1 MLKITYQH
9 QRKEKTRR
17 SVSEGVVVYDDD
29 IDYPYFCRKRNVEK
43 KAGYQEYCELWRD
56 YVDLST
62 EVRWH
67 NKYSVEKN
75 EKGEVVKTYI
85 GRIQDLIDEIKRN
98 RNAEIAILNEK
109 YNAETDPKKQQKE
122 LKDKADA
129 LEKEKNT
136 TPPEKDKSEYQKQID
151 KALLYE
157 SYHIDVWQRMEE
169 IIKKLREN
177 DYVKERNNGDVNKLE
192 NYERALYDKILK

>member
-1 MLKITYQH
+1 MLKLEYQH

-17 SVSEGVVVYDDD
+17 SVSEGVVIYDDD

-75 EKGEVVKTYI
+75 DKGDVVKTYI
-85 GRIQDLIDEIKRN
+85 VRIQDLISEINRN
-98 RNAEIAILNEK
+98 RNEEVQKLMEK
-109 YNAETDPKKQQKE
+109 YDAEKDIAKKQQK
-122 LKDKADA
+122 LKDKADE
-129 LEKEKNT
+129 LKKEDGS
-136 TPPEKDKSEYQKQID
+136 TPENDKSEYQKQID
-151 KALLYE
+151 KASLYE
-157 SYHIDVWQRMEE
+157 SYHIDVWRRMEE
-169 IIKKLREN
+169 IIKKLKEN

>member
-1 MLKITYQH
+1 MLKLEYQH
-9 QRKEKTRR
+9 ERKEKTRR
-17 SVSEGVVVYDDD
+17 SVSEGVVIYDDD

-43 KAGYQEYCELWRD
+43 KPGYQEYCELWRD

-67 NKYSVEKN
+67 NKYSVGKN
-75 EKGEVVKTYI
+75 DKGDVKRYI
-85 GRIQDLIDEIKRN
+85 GRIQDLISEINRN
-98 RNAEIAILNEK
+98 RNEEVQKLMEK
-109 YNAETDPKKQQKE
+109 YDAEKDIAKKQQK
-122 LKDKADA
+122 LKDKADE
-129 LEKEKNT
+129 LKKEDGS
-136 TPPEKDKSEYQKQID
+136 TPENDKSEYQKQID

-177 DYVKERNNGDVNKLE
+177 DYVKERNSNDVNKLE

>member
-1 MLKITYQH
+1 MLKLEYQH
-9 QRKEKTRR
+9 QRKLKTSR
-17 SVSEGVVVYDDD
+17 SVSEGVVIYDDD

-75 EKGEVVKTYI
+75 DKGDVKRYI
-85 GRIQDLIDEIKRN
+85 GRIQDLISEINRN
-98 RNAEIAILNEK
+98 RNAEIATLMEK
-109 YNAETDPKKQQKE
+109 YKAETDPKKQQKE
-122 LKDKADA
+122 LKDKADE
-129 LEKEKNT
+129 LKKENGS
-136 TPPEKDKSEYQKQID
+136 TPENDKSEYQKQID
-151 KALLYE
+151 KALQYE
-157 SYHIDVWQRMEE
+157 LYHIDVWQRMEE
-169 IIKKLREN
+169 IIKKLKEN
-177 DYVKERNNGDVNKLE
+177 AYVKERNNGDVNKLE

>member
-1 MLKITYQH
+1 MLKLEYQH

-17 SVSEGVVVYDDD
+17 SVSEGVVIYDDD

-67 NKYSVEKN
+67 NKPNQNK
-75 EKGEVVKTYI
+75 
-85 GRIQDLIDEIKRN
+85 RIPRILDLINEIERN
-98 RNAEIAILNEK
+98 RNAEIATLNEK
-109 YNAETDPKKQQKE
+109 AEALKKEVAAKPDPQKTKE
-122 LKDKADA
+122 IDE
-129 LEKEKNT
+129 LEKKATSLQNNKT
-136 TPPEKDKSEYQKQID
+136 EYQKQID
-151 KALLYE
+151 KALQYE
-157 SYHIDVWQRMEE
+157 LYHIDVWQRMEE
-169 IIKKLREN
+169 IIKKLKEN
-177 DYVKERNNGDVNKLE
+177 AYVKERNNGDVNKLE